1 MNRDMNAFRRPPT
14 TRLGRVL
21 HDIARHDVPDD
32 HDLREQVMNAIQR
45 HEADR
50 APRSA
55 DERVWNLPALDPARR
70 RRPVVDTTEEQK
82 ETVMSSS
89 PNIEPISMQRH
100 RWLREAL
107 KIAVAAI
114 IFGIIG
120 AVLVLVLRNNDSG
133 DQSSIPGVAPSE
145 ATATTQVSPTID
157 ATATVQ
163 VSSTIDATAVRQSTR
178 QALQDAAKQALTAT
192 ADSGIATESASATVN
207 ASLPSPGEVVA
218 TIALGEGP
226 GWFATTDGALWVG
239 NTGEGTISRIDP
251 TTNTVVATVT
261 VAPRGGRG
269 GDAVPNWLVSYDG
282 QIWATDNPENKI
294 VRVDPATNT
303 VVQSIPMTVANL
315 SDLPKP
321 GGLIVDST
329 GVWASDVDGGRLVHF
344 DAATGAVLA
353 EIPMDQPGS
362 LESGF
367 GSIWVVAGQGGRT
380 MVRVDPT
387 THTIVSEIPVT
398 GNVWV
403 FEIQDDA
410 VWGIGG
416 DGDLF
421 RIDPAT
427 NTLAAT
433 INTGLPSSHASH
445 ITPAGIWVGGY
456 LHVGLVRI
464 DPTTGVH
471 SRVIDTDHIVWDL
484 IEFDGSIWA
493 ANGND
498 NTVIRIDPAP

>member
-14 TRLGRVL
+14 TPLGRVL

-32 HDLREQVMNAIQR
+32 SDLRDRVMNAIKR

-50 APRSA
+50 APRDA
-55 DERVWNLPALDPARR
+55 AGRAWNLPALDPPRR
-70 RRPVVDTTEEQK
+70 RRRVTDSNEEH
-82 ETVMSSS
+82 ESTIVSSQ
-89 PNIEPISMQRH
+89 PNLEPIPVERH
-100 RWLREAL
+100 RWLREGL
-107 KIAVAAI
+107 KLAAAAI

-120 AVLVLVLRNNDSG
+120 ALLVLVLRNNDSG
-133 DQSSIPGVAPSE
+133 DHSSVPGAGPSE
-145 ATATTQVSPTID
+145 ATATTLVSPTISATVVTQVSPTID
-157 ATATVQ
+157 ATVA
-163 VSSTIDATAVRQSTR
+163 RQSTR
-178 QALQDAAKQALTAT
+178 QASQDAARQALTAT
-192 ADSGIATESASATVN
+192 ADSATATQSA
-207 ASLPSPGEVVA
+207 LPSPGEVVA
-218 TIALGEGP
+218 TIELGESP

-282 QIWATDNPENKI
+282 QVWATDNPENKI

-303 VVQSIPMTVANL
+303 VVQAITMVVANE
-315 SDLPKP
+315 SDRPKP

-329 GVWASDVDGGRLVHF
+329 GVWASDIDGGRLVHF
-344 DAATGAVLA
+344 DAVTGAVLA
-353 EIPMDQPGS
+353 EIPMDQPSS
-362 LESGF
+362 LGSGF
-367 GSIWVVAGQGGRT
+367 GSIWVVAGQGAQT
-380 MVRVDPT
+380 IVRVDPS

-398 GNVWV
+398 SNVWV
-403 FEIQDDA
+403 FEILDDA

-427 NTLAAT
+427 NTLVAT
-433 INTGLPSSHASH
+433 IDTGLPSSHASH
-445 ITPAGIWVGGY
+445 VTPAGIWVGGY
-456 LHVGLVRI
+456 LHGGLVRI
-464 DPTTGVH
+464 DPDTGAQ
-471 SRVIDTDHIVWDL
+471 SRNINDDHIVWDL

-493 ANGND
+493 ANGNA
-498 NTVIRIDPAP
+498 NTVVRIDPAP

>member
-1 MNRDMNAFRRPPT
+1 
-14 TRLGRVL
+14 
-21 HDIARHDVPDD
+21 
-32 HDLREQVMNAIQR
+32 
-45 HEADR
+45 
-50 APRSA
+50 
-55 DERVWNLPALDPARR
+55 
-70 RRPVVDTTEEQK
+70 
-82 ETVMSSS
+82 
-89 PNIEPISMQRH
+89 
-100 RWLREAL
+100 
-107 KIAVAAI
+107 
-114 IFGIIG
+114 
-120 AVLVLVLRNNDSG
+120 
-133 DQSSIPGVAPSE
+133 
-145 ATATTQVSPTID
+145 
-157 ATATVQ
+157 
-163 VSSTIDATAVRQSTR
+163 
-178 QALQDAAKQALTAT
+178 
-192 ADSGIATESASATVN
+192 
-207 ASLPSPGEVVA
+207 
-218 TIALGEGP
+218 
-226 GWFATTDGALWVG
+226 
-239 NTGEGTISRIDP
+239 
-251 TTNTVVATVT
+251 
-261 VAPRGGRG
+261 
-269 GDAVPNWLVSYDG
+269 
-282 QIWATDNPENKI
+282 
-294 VRVDPATNT
+294 
-303 VVQSIPMTVANL
+303 MTVANL

-403 FEIQDDA
+403 FEIQDDV

-498 NTVIRIDPAP
+498 NTVMRIDPAP